1 MHAWQRYDEALK
13 ALPKAV
19 QSKSLDYLALKQMQV
34 IYREEMKLQELEP
47 DERLRIRQVV
57 IKLLVKAY
65 FTWVRQKFRERP
77 TKDQDLERSQLFPES
92 GKLPE
97 SIS

>member
-1 MHAWQRYDEALK
+1 
-13 ALPKAV
+13 
-19 QSKSLDYLALKQMQV
+19 MQV

-57 IKLLVKAY
+57 IKLLVEAY

-77 TKDQDLERSQLFPES
+77 AKDQDLERSQLFPES
-92 GKLPE
+92 GKVPE